1 MVSRISTLVGI
12 PSEQAEAMQVA
23 FYDPGQS
30 FAAHYDAFEP
40 AHGGPEAAGG
50 VEGFGNRLVSALGY
64 LTEHGAAAGGET
76 EFTRLGLLVRGMEP
90 LPFLRRPLSSS
101 AAQVQPQVGRLLVF
115 SNIDSDGRRYEESVH
130 MARPLAPGAEQ
141 RKWVFNVWFR
151 GTS

>member
-30 FAAHYDAFEP
+30 YAAHYDAFEP

-64 LTEHGAAAGGET
+64 LTEHPGAGGET
-76 EFTRLGLLVRGMEP
+76 EFTRLGLLV
-90 LPFLRRPLSSS
+90 
-101 AAQVQPQVGRLLVF
+101 QPQVGRLLIF
-115 SNIDSDGRRYEESVH
+115 SNIASAGSRRYADSVH
-130 MARPLAPGAEQ
+130 SARPLAPCAE
-141 RKWVFNVWFR
+141 RKWIFNVWFR